1 LIISFTLII
10 LTLLVDSPMLVL
22 AVFLLRHHQAM
33 GLRVLVQ
40 LRGLWIMDYVLRE
53 VHLAQELM
61 RIAGMMVF

>member
-1 LIISFTLII
+1 
-10 LTLLVDSPMLVL
+10 MLVL